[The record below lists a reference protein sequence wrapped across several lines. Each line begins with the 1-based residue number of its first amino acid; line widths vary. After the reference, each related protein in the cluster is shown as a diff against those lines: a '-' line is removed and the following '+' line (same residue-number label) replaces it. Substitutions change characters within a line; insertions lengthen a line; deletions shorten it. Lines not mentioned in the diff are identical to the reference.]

1 MNADQGGERTPISEL
16 TAQLRALGVA
26 PGDTVLV
33 HASFRAV
40 RPVERG
46 PEGVIDALL
55 DAVGEDGTLMMPSWT
70 GDDDA
75 PFDAASSPAAPDL
88 GIIADRF
95 WRRVGVLRARHPMA
109 FAAYGPAA
117 IRLLRDRL
125 VLPPHQMASP
135 LGRLLQVEG
144 KVLLLGVDH
153 DANTALHLAEWIAGV
168 PYAVPRHVTLHD
180 DAGQPVRRTYREP
193 DHCCLLFRQAGNWLR
208 ARGLQASGKVGQA
221 DARLFRA
228 TDLIEVALPRLRQDP
243 YVFLHRANCPECR
256 TARESCMATG
266 S

>member
-1 MNADQGGERTPISEL
+1 MDEDQHGERTPITRL
-16 TAQLRALGVA
+16 TAQLRALGIA

-33 HASFRAV
+33 HASFRAI

-46 PEGVIDALL
+46 PDGVIDALL
-55 DAVGEDGTLMMPSWT
+55 NAVGEDGTLLMPSWT
-70 GDDDA
+70 GDDDTL
-75 PFDAASSPAAPDL
+75 FDAASSPAAPDL
-88 GIIADRF
+88 GIVADRF

-109 FAAYGPAA
+109 FAAHGPAA
-117 IRLLRDRL
+117 MRLLRDRL

-153 DANTALHLAEWIAGV
+153 DANTLLHLAEWVAGV
-168 PYAVPRHVTLHD
+168 PYAVPRHVTLRD

-193 DHCCLLFRQAGNWLR
+193 DHCCVLFQQAGNWLR
-208 ARGLQASGKVGQA
+208 ARGMQESGTVGQA

-228 TDLIEVALPRLRQDP
+228 ADLIEVTLPRLRQDP
-243 YVFLHRANCPECR
+243 FVFLHRANCATCR
-256 TARESCMATG
+256 AARESCMATG
-266 S
+266 